1 VRCDRDPSGV
11 EPLEG
16 FGGVMEPNCSGSGG
30 RTPMRC
36 ELGVAA
42 CLATMTSPDL
52 GLSTT
57 ITGAGAGAG
66 AEGQLH

>member
-1 VRCDRDPSGV
+1 
-11 EPLEG
+11 
-16 FGGVMEPNCSGSGG
+16 
-30 RTPMRC
+30 MRC